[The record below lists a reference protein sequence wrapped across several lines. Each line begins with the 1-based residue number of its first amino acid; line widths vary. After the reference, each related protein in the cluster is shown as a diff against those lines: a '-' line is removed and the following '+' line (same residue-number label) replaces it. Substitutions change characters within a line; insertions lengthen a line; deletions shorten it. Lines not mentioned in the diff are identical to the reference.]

1 MDGIGYRPLALAAR
15 GGLPVAEAL
24 RLMIRDTT
32 RYAKRQVTWF
42 SREPEIRWLDVDA
55 AGGVEGSAE
64 AVHKLI
70 TQEGLIE

>member
-32 RYAKRQVTWF
+32 RYAKRQMTWF
-42 SREPEIRWLDVDA
+42 AREPEIHWIDVDA
-55 AGGVEGSAE
+55 AGGVEGAAE

-70 TQEGLIE
+70 AQEGLIE